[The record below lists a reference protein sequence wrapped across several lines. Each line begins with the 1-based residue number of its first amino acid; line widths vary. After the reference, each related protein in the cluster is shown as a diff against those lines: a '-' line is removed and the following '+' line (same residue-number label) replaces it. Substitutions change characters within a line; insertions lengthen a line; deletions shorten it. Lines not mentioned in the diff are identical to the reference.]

1 MPSSPLPSTIVP
13 RPLVNALGLDHGVQ
27 QDAQEFWKLFWH
39 MIEQQLKS
47 QVCPALLPP
56 PIRCPL
62 APWPLARA
70 LCPPLTCVP
79 RPCCPDVHPPSQ
91 GNDAI
96 TTLFDRVYVGE
107 MYNRTICDNCQRPS
121 DRPDSFT
128 ELQLPMGK
136 KAATVEECLRG
147 LLETERL
154 EDSNKYFCSRCNEKH
169 NASRRMVLKR
179 LPDTLNL
186 QLLRCVSAE
195 KGKAKEWAEKREVKN
210 MAKRAPE

>member
-1 MPSSPLPSTIVP
+1 MRRLDRCEDPSLPFDDLRGIETKV
-13 RPLVNALGLDHGVQ
+13 
-27 QDAQEFWKLFWH
+27 F
-39 MIEQQLKS
+39 MI
-47 QVCPALLPP
+47 
-56 PIRCPL
+56 
-62 APWPLARA
+62 
-70 LCPPLTCVP
+70 T
-79 RPCCPDVHPPSQ
+79 
-91 GNDAI
+91 
-96 TTLFDRVYVGE
+96 
-107 MYNRTICDNCQRPS
+107 PS